1 MVFRGYETV
10 YRFAHL
16 LLLHGKDLSGSI
28 GEKKFKVFNDFEI
41 TPVFLNRQAMT
52 LDYFENKK
60 LYFIKNMD
68 GTVLL
73 VN

>member
-1 MVFRGYETV
+1 MVFRGYESV
-10 YRFAHL
+10 YRFAKM

-41 TPVFLNRQAMT
+41 TPIFLNRQNMT

-60 LYFIKNMD
+60 LYFIKKVD
-68 GTVLL
+68 GNVVA

>member
-10 YRFAHL
+10 YRFGKL
-16 LLLHGKDLSGSI
+16 LALHGGNLSGSI
-28 GEKKFKVFNDFEI
+28 GEKKFKVFNDLEI
-41 TPVFLNRQAMT
+41 TPVFLNKQSMT

-60 LYFIKNMD
+60 LYFIKKMD
-68 GTVLL
+68 GSTVV